1 MPAHG
6 LTLRVV
12 SKEPAAEGVVALV
25 LEHEDRARLRD
36 WTPGAHIDLVLPDG
50 TVRPY
55 SLCGD
60 RWDPYR
66 YRIAVLREPDGRGG
80 SAYVHDRLRVGDAVG
95 VGGPRNNFPMVPS
108 EHYLFLAGGIGIT
121 PLLPMIHQAD
131 LVGADWRLVYGGRR
145 RASMA
150 FLDELARHGD
160 RVDVVPEDERG
171 RPDLGHWLGEPR
183 AGLRVYCCGPAG
195 MIRAV
200 ERACGPWPAPT
211 LRTERFTARA
221 PKAAV
226 QDTPFELVLARTG
239 RRVTVAP
246 SQTVV
251 DALRSVGV
259 DRLTSCESGTCGT
272 CEATVVSGEV
282 DHRDSLFSEEER
294 RTGDRML
301 PCVSR
306 SFGDRLVLDI

>member
-12 SKEPAAEGVVALV
+12 SKESAAEGVVVLV
-25 LEHEDRARLRD
+25 LEHANRARLRD

-60 RWDPYR
+60 RWDPYQ

-80 SAYVHDRLRVGDAVG
+80 SAYVHDRLRVGDVVG

-131 LVGADWRLVYGGRR
+131 LIGADWRLVYGGRR

-171 RPDLGHWLGEPR
+171 RPDLGRRLGEPR
-183 AGLRVYCCGPAG
+183 EGLRVYCCGPAG
-195 MIRAV
+195 MIRAA
-200 ERACGPWPAPT
+200 ERVCGPWPAPT
-211 LRTERFTARA
+211 LRTERFTART
-221 PKAAV
+221 PRAAA

-239 RRVTVAP
+239 RRVTVTP

-272 CEATVVSGEV
+272 CEAAVVSGEV

-294 RTGDRML
+294 QAGDRML